1 MQQGFLRHG
10 LMVAF
15 EDFDEFKANYLE
27 VLELLRDP
35 QGNLNKIKGW
45 WIISN
50 QIFL

>member
-1 MQQGFLRHG
+1 MMQQGFLRHG

-35 QGNLNKIKGW
+35 QGNLNKIKG
-45 WIISN
+45 
-50 QIFL
+50 